1 MDGKPSTDR
10 ASTIRLALTSMGAAG
25 VEWYDFFVY
34 GTAAALVFPHI
45 FFSPDLSPV
54 VAQLAA
60 FSTFAVGFIARPLGG
75 VVFGHF
81 GDLHGRK
88 KTLVAALLTMGV
100 STLLVGI
107 LPTYQSVGAAAPLA
121 LIFLR
126 FVQGFAVGGQWGA
139 AALIAIENAPEGR
152 RGLFGSFVQIGVPA
166 GVVLANI
173 VFVLTDGMMSREA
186 FEAWGW
192 RIPFL
197 LSLVVIGLAL
207 YVQLRMEESREFE
220 KLAAKRKAAGTK
232 AGRQKSPILEVIAS
246 SWGQILLAGGAFIAS
261 NACFYVI
268 ITWVI
273 AYGTTTLALSR
284 EMILGCIMFGS
295 VCMIPAPLRSH
306 RAVWHFPRRLHHHR
320 HLVLCLLPLV
330 GNGHGPRCRGRDC
343 DRSLFRRDDVRPAG
357 RPVCRIILDRGPLF
371 RGHTRLSGRG
381 AARRRIHADD
391 RNSAVCLI
399 RNQPVGGVLHGGL
412 LPDLGDMCLLPAPAA
427 DERYLH
433 PKRADAGHGRPGEQ
447 IVGLPGRIKHR
458 GLIVPMIVLPA
469 CACTSG
475 SAAMQTET
483 QATPLTSRSFMQP
496 VEAARSDTLA
506 RFNPPSARSCARGLR
521 HLGSGSACAPRLF
534 GPGPM
539 NSLPGGTALDQDLA
553 TIRGKS
559 EQTIIINAHALG

>member
-220 KLAAKRKAAGTK
+220 KLAAKRKAAGTN

-295 VCMIPAPLRSH
+295 VCMIPALIFVAHLSDRIGRYGIFRVGCITTGIWSFAFFPLLEMGTVLGVGAAIAIGLCFVAMMYGPQAALFAELFSTEVRYSGATLGYQVGVLLGGGFTPMIATALFASSGTSLSVAFYMAASCLISVICVSFLH
-306 RAVWHFPRRLHHHR
+306 RRRTR
-320 HLVLCLLPLV
+320 DTCTQNVLT
-330 GNGHGPRCRGRDC
+330 
-343 DRSLFRRDDVRPAG
+343 
-357 RPVCRIILDRGPLF
+357 PVTADRG
-371 RGHTRLSGRG
+371 S
-381 AARRRIHADD
+381 
-391 RNSAVCLI
+391 
-399 RNQPVGGVLHGGL
+399 
-412 LPDLGDMCLLPAPAA
+412 
-427 DERYLH
+427 
-433 PKRADAGHGRPGEQ
+433 K
-447 IVGLPGRIKHR
+447 
-458 GLIVPMIVLPA
+458 
-469 CACTSG
+469 
-475 SAAMQTET
+475 
-483 QATPLTSRSFMQP
+483 
-496 VEAARSDTLA
+496 
-506 RFNPPSARSCARGLR
+506 
-521 HLGSGSACAPRLF
+521 
-534 GPGPM
+534 
-539 NSLPGGTALDQDLA
+539 
-553 TIRGKS
+553 
-559 EQTIIINAHALG
+559 